1 MKGIVFRLLEEVVV
15 DEFDERTWDA
25 LLSGADLEGSYTAV
39 GSYPDEELF
48 SLVAQASAAT
58 GMSADDVV
66 IWFGRRAIPRF
77 RDRYPSFFEGHTSA
91 RSMVLSLNDV
101 IHPEVR
107 KLFPGAYVP
116 EFDFDEVGDDG
127 IRLGYQSTR
136 KLCSFA
142 EGLILGA
149 ADHFGE
155 QVDVAHELC
164 MKRGDDRC
172 VLVCRFSR

>member
-25 LLSGADLEGSYTAV
+25 LLAGAELEGSYTAV
-39 GSYPDEELF
+39 GSYPDEELIA
-48 SLVAQASAAT
+48 LVAQASART
-58 GMSADDVV
+58 GMTADEVV
-66 IWFGRRAIPRF
+66 IWFGERAIPRF
-77 RDRYPSFFEGHTSA
+77 HQRYPSFFEGHTSA

-116 EFDFDEVGDDG
+116 EFDFEEIDDDA

-136 KLCSFA
+136 RLCSFA

-155 QVDVAHELC
+155 QVAVVHEMC
-164 MKRGDDRC
+164 MKRGDERC
-172 VLVCRFSR
+172 VLACRFSR